1 MAELRCAGCELGSLC
16 SDGVLGVRMGALQ
29 WVTVA
34 IPAVGA
40 AAPWGWW
47 RSLLLERQR
56 WGCRGNCPLLCVHSC
71 SEETAQLHVSCVLLP

>member
-16 SDGVLGVRMGALQ
+16 SDGVLGVQMGALQ
-29 WVTVA
+29 CVMVA

-40 AAPWGWW
+40 AAPRGWW
-47 RSLLLERQR
+47 LSLLLGRQW
-56 WGCRGNCPLLCVHSC
+56 WGCRGNCPLLRVRSC

>member
-1 MAELRCAGCELGSLC
+1 MAELRCVGCELGSLC

-40 AAPWGWW
+40 AAPRGWW
-47 RSLLLERQR
+47 
-56 WGCRGNCPLLCVHSC
+56 
-71 SEETAQLHVSCVLLP
+71 

>member
-29 WVTVA
+29 WVMVA

-40 AAPWGWW
+40 AAPRGW
-47 RSLLLERQR
+47 LVIPAAGEAAVGLQ
-56 WGCRGNCPLLCVHSC
+56 G
-71 SEETAQLHVSCVLLP
+71 